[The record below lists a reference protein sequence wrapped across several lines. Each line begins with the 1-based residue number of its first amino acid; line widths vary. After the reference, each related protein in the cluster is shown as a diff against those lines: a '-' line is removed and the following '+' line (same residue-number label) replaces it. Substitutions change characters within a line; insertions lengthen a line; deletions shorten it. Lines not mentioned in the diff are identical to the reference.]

1 MKVIFFAN
9 GNTAFCDAEGQ
20 QVPELQKSYMQL
32 YCEFLVSKGIDPAG
46 VEFNFP
52 NGSKA
57 KAFLIGVGDRWNWE
71 FK

>member
-32 YCEFLVSKGIDPAG
+32 YCEFLVVRGVDPAK
-46 VEFNFP
+46 VEFTMP
-52 NGSKA
+52 NGSIA
-57 KAFLIGVGDRWNWE
+57 KAFLTDEERWNWE